1 MQYKYIYAYLRLSDD
16 DADKNDESNS
26 IKNQKLL
33 IEYFVNKHD
42 DLKGAKIVFFIDD
55 GYSGTNFNRPDFKN
69 MMEKVKFAGK
79 DCCIVVKDLSRLGRD
94 TIETQNYIEK
104 VFPFLQIRFIA
115 INDYY
120 DSSTSI
126 ENGKETEAKF
136 KNLINGV
143 YPEICS
149 KNIKQVLRKLNKT
162 GAYIGS
168 VPPYGYLFA
177 KDTKK
182 SLIIDQE
189 TAPIVRYIF
198 ERRLEGANYCD
209 IARELDGKGVLVP
222 YTYLTQKGF
231 PCRSIND
238 IRAEWTR
245 SAICNILKNPVYMG
259 VVENHK
265 TETVTVR
272 GKVRT
277 VPKSERI
284 YVKGMHEA
292 IVTEEEFEKVA
303 AMVKHST
310 QKPRIKN
317 KERYV
322 FAGKIRC
329 GYCHRLVRI
338 RTEYRDPKIRCSS
351 ITTRGKGC
359 FDGQYQIHI
368 IEDLL
373 LNLIRQEAAN
383 ADITLKQ
390 IKEMNKT
397 LDITKLKR
405 KRGAYEGK
413 LKICWQE
420 KQELYEKFA
429 LGGLSKESYLEQKQ
443 EVAQKEQR
451 YKTHVSDLK
460 KEIEDAETKKE
471 RENSPKLAAFIK
483 YKDLEGLSYAIVQ
496 ELVDTIYFYS
506 PERIEVIWNF
516 KDDYLERCAG

>member
-33 IEYFVNKHD
+33 IEYFVGNHD
-42 DLKGAKIVFFIDD
+42 ELKEAEIVFFIDD
-55 GYSGTNFNRPDFKN
+55 GFTGTNFNRPDFKK
-69 MMEKVKFAGK
+69 MMEKVKHAGK
-79 DCCIVVKDLSRLGRD
+79 DCCIIVKDLSRLGRD

-126 ENGKETEAKF
+126 KDGKETEAKF
-136 KNLINGV
+136 KNLINGI

-149 KNIKQVLRKLNKT
+149 KNVKQALRKINKT
-162 GAYIGS
+162 GAYIGA
-168 VPPYGYLFA
+168 VPPYGYMFA
-177 KDTKK
+177 PNTKR
-182 SLIIDQE
+182 SLVLDQE
-189 TAPIVRYIF
+189 AALIVRYIF
-198 ERRLEGANYCD
+198 DRRLAGTTYCD
-209 IARELDGKGVLVP
+209 IARELDSKGIKTP
-222 YTYLTQKGF
+222 CAYLTEKGF
-231 PCRSIND
+231 RCRRAND
-238 IRAEWTR
+238 IQAQWTDT
-245 SAICNILKNPVYMG
+245 SIKKILNNPVYIG
-259 VVENHK
+259 AVVNHK
-265 TETVTVR
+265 TELITVN
-272 GKVRT
+272 GKAKT
-277 VPKSERI
+277 VPKEEQI
-284 YVKGMHEA
+284 YVEDMHEA
-292 IVTEEEFEKVA
+292 IVTKEEFEKVA
-303 AMVKHST
+303 AMVKHSI
-310 QKPRIKN
+310 QKARIKS
-317 KERYV
+317 KERCV

-329 GYCHRLVRI
+329 GYCHRVVRI
-338 RTEYRDPKIRCSS
+338 RTEYKEPKIRCRS
-351 ITTRGKGC
+351 ITARGKGC
-359 FDGQYQIHI
+359 FDGQYRVKIV
-368 IEDLL
+368 EDML

-413 LKICWQE
+413 LKKCWQE
-420 KQELYEKFA
+420 KKELYEKYA

-443 EVAQKEQR
+443 EIAQKEQR
-451 YKTHVSDLK
+451 YKTQVSDLQ
-460 KEIEDAETKKE
+460 KEIEDTEAKKE
-471 RENSPKLAAFIK
+471 RENSSKLAAFIK

>member
-33 IEYFVNKHD
+33 IEYFVGNHEE
-42 DLKGAKIVFFIDD
+42 LKGAEIVFFIDD
-55 GYSGTNFNRPDFKN
+55 GFTGTNFNRPDFKK
-69 MMEKVKFAGK
+69 MMEKVKHAGK
-79 DCCIVVKDLSRLGRD
+79 DCCIIVKDLSRLGRD

-126 ENGKETEAKF
+126 KDGKETEAKF
-136 KNLINGV
+136 KNLINGI

-149 KNIKQVLRKLNKT
+149 KNIKQTLRKVYET
-162 GAYIGS
+162 GAYHGS
-168 VPPYGYLFA
+168 VPPYGYLFPP
-177 KDTKK
+177 DTKK
-182 SLIIDQE
+182 SLVLDRE

-198 ERRLEGANYCD
+198 DRRLAGTNYCD
-209 IARELDGKGVLVP
+209 IARELDSKGVPTP
-222 YTYLTQKGF
+222 YTYLSQKGF
-231 PCRSIND
+231 QCRKVND
-238 IRAEWTR
+238 IRAEWTT
-245 SAICNILKNPVYMG
+245 SIIYNILNNPVYMG
-259 VVENHK
+259 GVENHK
-265 TETVTVR
+265 TETITAK
-272 GKVRT
+272 GKVKT
-277 VPKSERI
+277 IPKEERI
-284 YVKGMHEA
+284 YVEGMHEA
-292 IVTEEEFEKVA
+292 IVTKEEFERVEAMIKHMAPKV
-303 AMVKHST
+303 
-310 QKPRIKN
+310 RNKN
-317 KERYV
+317 KERY
-322 FAGKIRC
+322 ALIGKIRC
-329 GYCHRLVRI
+329 GHCRRCVRI
-338 RTEYRDPKIRCSS
+338 RTDRKNPTIRCRS
-351 ITTRGKGC
+351 TLKKGKGC
-359 FDGQYQIHI
+359 FDGQYRVKI
-368 IEDLL
+368 IEDML

-420 KQELYEKFA
+420 KKELYEKFA
-429 LGGLSKESYLEQKQ
+429 LGRLSKESYLEQKQ
-443 EVAQKEQR
+443 EIAQKEQR
-451 YKTHVSDLK
+451 YKTQVSDLQ
-460 KEIEDAETKKE
+460 KEIEDTEAKKE